1 MTNQPAELY
10 RFSSYYSVILILSL
24 AAQGL
29 GLIAGSLM
37 NVKCTLI
44 LGSFFICP
52 FVLFSNFF
60 VQMRDT
66 SEIWHWIFETSFIK
80 HALDGSMQTI
90 FGWDREKL
98 ACEAEYCFYR
108 WPYKF
113 LNDMGITNSFSS
125 VILKL
130 ITFALIFR
138 FIAFVIMF
146 YRLRH

>member
-1 MTNQPAELY
+1 MTNQPVEFC
-10 RFSSYYSVILILSL
+10 RFSAYYTVILVLSL

-29 GLIAGSLM
+29 GLIAGALM

-60 VQMRDT
+60 VHAKDT
-66 SEIWHWIFETSFIK
+66 TEIWHWLFETSFIK

-90 FGWDREKL
+90 LGWDRQRL
-98 ACEAEYCFYR
+98 TCEAEYCLYR

-113 LNDMGITNSFSS
+113 LNDMGITGSFSS
-125 VILKL
+125 VIFKL
-130 ITFALIFR
+130 VTFALIFR
-138 FIAFVIMF
+138 GIAFVIMF

>member
-10 RFSSYYSVILILSL
+10 RFCAYYTVILVLSL

-29 GLIAGSLM
+29 GLIAGALM

-60 VQMRDT
+60 VQKRDT
-66 SEIWHWIFETSFIK
+66 SELWHWLFETSFIK
-80 HALDGSMQTI
+80 HAFDGSIQAV
-90 FGWDREKL
+90 FGWDRPKL
-98 ACEAEYCFYR
+98 TCEAEYCPYR
-108 WPYKF
+108 WPHKF
-113 LNDMGITNSFSS
+113 VNDMGITENFSN

-130 ITFALIFR
+130 ITLALIFR